1 MRWSREP
8 RAQWELKLQDKNMG
22 KRIAAAT
29 KEVEAGKLYTLEEAT
44 ALSKKCATAK
54 FDETIE
60 LHVRLGVDP
69 KQADQQV
76 RGTVVLPHGLGK
88 AKKVA
93 VVARGE
99 KQKEASAAGA
109 DIVGGD
115 ELIDQISKGFLEF
128 DVLVATPDMMKD
140 LSKLGKVLGPRGL
153 MPNPKSG
160 TVAIELGKAVKELK
174 AGRVEYKVDDYGII
188 HVPVGK
194 ASFEAQKIIGN
205 AKAVLEAVIKAKP
218 SSSKGTYMMSVT
230 LSSSMGPGIS
240 VDPNQKF

>member
-1 MRWSREP
+1 
-8 RAQWELKLQDKNMG
+8 MG
-22 KRIAAAT
+22 KRTALVA
-29 KEVEAGKLYTLEEAT
+29 KEVETGKIYSLEEAA

-76 RGTVVLPHGLGK
+76 RGTVVLPNGLGK
-88 AKKVA
+88 TKKVA
-93 VVARGE
+93 VVARGD
-99 KQKEASAAGA
+99 KQKEASSAGA

-115 ELIDQISKGFLEF
+115 DLIDQISKGFLEF

-160 TVAIELGKAVKELK
+160 TVAMDLGKAVKELK

-188 HVPVGK
+188 HVPIGK
-194 ASFEAQKIIGN
+194 ASFDPAKVVEN
-205 AKAVLEAVIKAKP
+205 AKAVLEAVQKAKP
-218 SSSKGTYMMSVT
+218 SSSKGTYMMSIT